1 VSAKKGIPLSET
13 AYIPTSQEVVI
24 MAHGNASDEEL
35 AVLLR
40 CAAEAV
46 SAPLRGDIRTYLA
59 LVPHAEDYTLM
70 DPFGGEPTRGFDP
83 SSEDLEALERFF
95 EADSFYLPADR
106 SRRTLLRLLH
116 SPPPGKHLPQNA
128 AL

>member
-1 VSAKKGIPLSET
+1 VSVKKGIPLSET

-24 MAHGNASDEEL
+24 VAHGNASDEEL

-40 CAAEAV
+40 RAAEAV

-70 DPFGGEPTRGFDP
+70 DLFGGEPTRGFDP

-95 EADSFYLPADR
+95 EGDSFYLPADR
-106 SRRTLLRLLH
+106 PRRTLLRLLH
-116 SPPPGKHLPQNA
+116 SPSPVKHLPGNA